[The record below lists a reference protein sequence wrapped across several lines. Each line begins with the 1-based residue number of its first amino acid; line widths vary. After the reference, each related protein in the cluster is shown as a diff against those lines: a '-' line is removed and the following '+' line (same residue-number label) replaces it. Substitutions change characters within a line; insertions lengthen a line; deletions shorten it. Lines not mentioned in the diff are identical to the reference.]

1 MVATQLRSFPGTQL
15 SEDLISMLNADGR
28 ASRSPTRAG
37 IVREESPVPVPVQPV
52 PLGHVVQPVPAFS
65 AEPVARTAPA
75 PFDRQAITPPL
86 APRPLTSVVAGTP
99 GAGRMGKP
107 FQRLVVHTTSMG
119 QLPGQ
124 VPSLHSSGKV
134 TSLCFCLGFHARCSA
149 KLGLLALLRLA
160 PLRRTQALAT

>member
-1 MVATQLRSFPGTQL
+1 
-15 SEDLISMLNADGR
+15 MLNADGR

-86 APRPLTSVVAGTP
+86 APRPLTSVVAGAP

-124 VPSLHSSGKV
+124 VPSLHGSGKV
-134 TSLCFCLGFHARCSA
+134 TSLCFWLGFHARCSA

-160 PLRRTQALAT
+160 PHRRTQALAT